1 MVLDKKKKKKT
12 MPSLNSQEFDHK
24 PKLNGPGYLGPH
36 VTGITLTETRLTPP
50 DSAPNLRL

>member
-1 MVLDKKKKKKT
+1 MVLDKKKKKT